1 MAEGTYEYECM
12 RAELLGLP
20 KPERQPESE
29 KPQVVDDED
38 EDIDAEAAKELEDTK
53 DDMKRVGGGL
63 EELTSILANTQKKLN
78 SFKPNFGSLKDLF
91 QRHLST
97 DSASG
102 SADVTKADEGMK
114 DDINATS
121 EGTSGMTKKL
131 ESAKKTADDLGEE
144 MSSQVDKLDALVAKA
159 EQAEMSMA
167 SQNKQM
173 RKFLH

>member
-20 KPERQPESE
+20 KPEKKPEPE
-29 KPQVVDDED
+29 KPEVVDED
-38 EDIDAEAAKELEDTK
+38 EDEIDAETAKELENAK
-53 DDMKRVGGGL
+53 DDLKRAGGGL

-97 DSASG
+97 DNGSGSSDSTKDEAAKDETSAS
-102 SADVTKADEGMK
+102 
-114 DDINATS
+114 S
-121 EGTSGMTKKL
+121 EGTPDMTKKL
-131 ESAKKTADDLGEE
+131 AVATKAANDLGEE
-144 MSSQVDKLDALVAKA
+144 MESQVDKLDSLVAKA
-159 EQAEMSMA
+159 EYAEMSMA

-173 RKFLH
+173 RKFLN